1 LIKDAKSYHY
11 HKEKLSDLELL
22 LELQH
27 YGAATGLVDFSRD
40 FLIALWFAAHGN
52 KGVIDVAYQGAKIAT
67 LKPEKRQYVT
77 GMPMTEAAIDPS
89 LFRDLYASLTQPL
102 CQ

>member
-1 LIKDAKSYHY
+1 VS

-40 FLIALWFAAHGN
+40 FLIALWFAAHDN
-52 KGVIDVAYQGAKIAT
+52 KGKNGKANSHQIDHDKQNHLLIGVCLNT
-67 LKPEKRQYVT
+67 
-77 GMPMTEAAIDPS
+77 
-89 LFRDLYASLTQPL
+89 
-102 CQ
+102 

>member
-11 HKEKLSDLELL
+11 HKEKLSNLELL

-40 FLIALWFAAHGN
+40 ISFLSPSEISIVSALSI
-52 KGVIDVAYQGAKIAT
+52 V
-67 LKPEKRQYVT
+67 
-77 GMPMTEAAIDPS
+77 
-89 LFRDLYASLTQPL
+89 
-102 CQ
+102 

>member
-40 FLIALWFAAHGN
+40 FLIALWF
-52 KGVIDVAYQGAKIAT
+52 
-67 LKPEKRQYVT
+67 LS
-77 GMPMTEAAIDPS
+77 PS
-89 LFRDLYASLTQPL
+89 EISIVFALSIV
-102 CQ
+102 